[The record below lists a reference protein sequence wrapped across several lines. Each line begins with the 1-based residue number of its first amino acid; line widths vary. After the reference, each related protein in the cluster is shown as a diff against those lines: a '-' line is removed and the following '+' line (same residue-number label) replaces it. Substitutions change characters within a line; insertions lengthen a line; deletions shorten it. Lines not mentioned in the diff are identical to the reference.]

1 MEGRERRTPEER
13 RGDERGAAR
22 PDRQTDG
29 AARERKDEG
38 GCGFGFGARERASE
52 RTRGSRESARE
63 RKRRPPRGAPGPAE
77 RPPAR
82 AARSRSSASAPEEEN
97 GADAEAERRGEAR
110 RGEERGLRTAGSRP
124 AQLREAGRAGPSRE
138 QAPAAAM
145 PFPFGKSHKSPADIV
160 KNLKESMAVL
170 EKQDI
175 SDKKAEKA
183 TEEVSKNLVAMKE
196 ILYGTNE
203 KEPQTEAVAQ
213 LAQEL
218 YNSGLLSTLVADLQ
232 LIDFEGKKDVAQIF
246 NNILR
251 RQIGTRTPTV
261 EYICTQQNILFML
274 LKGYESPEIALN
286 CGIMLRE
293 CIRHEPLAK
302 IILWSEQFYDFF
314 RYVEMSTFDIASDA
328 FATFKDLLTRHKLLS
343 AEFLEQHYD
352 RFFSEYEKL
361 LHSENYVTKRQSLKL
376 LGELLL
382 DRHNFTIMTKYISK
396 PENLKLMMNLLR
408 DKSRNIQFEAFHVFK
423 VFVAN
428 PNKTQPILDILL
440 KNQAKLIEFLSKFQ
454 NDRTEDEQFN
464 DEKTYLVK
472 QIRDLK
478 RPAQQEA

>member
-1 MEGRERRTPEER
+1 
-13 RGDERGAAR
+13 
-22 PDRQTDG
+22 
-29 AARERKDEG
+29 
-38 GCGFGFGARERASE
+38 
-52 RTRGSRESARE
+52 
-63 RKRRPPRGAPGPAE
+63 
-77 RPPAR
+77 
-82 AARSRSSASAPEEEN
+82 
-97 GADAEAERRGEAR
+97 
-110 RGEERGLRTAGSRP
+110 
-124 AQLREAGRAGPSRE
+124 
-138 QAPAAAM
+138 M

-160 KNLKESMAVL
+160 KNLKDSMTVL
-170 EKQDI
+170 EKHDI

-183 TEEVSKNLVAMKE
+183 TEEVSKSLVAMKE

-218 YNSGLLSTLVADLQ
+218 YNSGLLSTLIADLQ

-261 EYICTQQNILFML
+261 EYLCTQQNILFML

-302 IILWSEQFYDFF
+302 ITLWSEQFYDFF

-328 FATFKDLLTRHKLLS
+328 FATFKVIDTLPLSHHHFCLLS
-343 AEFLEQHYD
+343 LSLPLSLQ
-352 RFFSEYEKL
+352 FFSEYEKL

-440 KNQAKLIEFLSKFQ
+440 KNQTKLIEFLSKFQ

-478 RPAQQEA
+478 RPAPQEA

>member
-1 MEGRERRTPEER
+1 
-13 RGDERGAAR
+13 
-22 PDRQTDG
+22 
-29 AARERKDEG
+29 
-38 GCGFGFGARERASE
+38 
-52 RTRGSRESARE
+52 
-63 RKRRPPRGAPGPAE
+63 
-77 RPPAR
+77 
-82 AARSRSSASAPEEEN
+82 
-97 GADAEAERRGEAR
+97 
-110 RGEERGLRTAGSRP
+110 
-124 AQLREAGRAGPSRE
+124 
-138 QAPAAAM
+138 M

-160 KNLKESMAVL
+160 RNLKESMAVL

-175 SDKKAEKA
+175 SDKKAEKWQQQKIRCLGILSSGSMQNLNEENRKTLLRGTKEYLVHVTGWSILKA

-440 KNQAKLIEFLSKFQ
+440 KNQTKLIEFLSKFQ